1 MGQEEGR
8 RQEAGGRLRDEG
20 SLLFFI
26 LSLHNVMCNYFV
38 LTSPTLL
45 SQLWERREVEA
56 VLAPFSQAWV
66 GLGMRAT
73 QDLLAL

>member
-1 MGQEEGR
+1 
-8 RQEAGGRLRDEG
+8 
-20 SLLFFI
+20 
-26 LSLHNVMCNYFV
+26 MCNYFA

-45 SQLWERREVEA
+45 SQLWERREFEA

-66 GLGMRAT
+66 GLGMRAV